1 MSSIAIRLLT
11 LATYVLA
18 LAVVPAVTPAIG
30 QDEQQ
35 RAFKEAKSKGRL
47 ASAIPG
53 SPVGR
58 GLLAGLPFGQAASAR
73 SFECGTW
80 PLPIYDDPDRKFQA
94 LMAAERT

>member
-35 RAFKEAKSKGRL
+35 RAF
-47 ASAIPG
+47 
-53 SPVGR
+53 
-58 GLLAGLPFGQAASAR
+58 
-73 SFECGTW
+73 
-80 PLPIYDDPDRKFQA
+80 
-94 LMAAERT
+94 